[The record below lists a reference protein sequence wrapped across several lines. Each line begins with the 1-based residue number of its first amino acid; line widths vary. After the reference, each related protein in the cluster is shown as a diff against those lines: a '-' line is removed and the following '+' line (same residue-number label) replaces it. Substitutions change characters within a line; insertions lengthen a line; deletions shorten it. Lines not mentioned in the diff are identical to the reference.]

1 MIPISPHIYLA
12 DDEIEFEAIRSSG
25 PGGQNIN
32 KTSTAIHLRF
42 DVQAS
47 SLPWSVKQRL
57 LATHD
62 NRISKQGVIIIKAK
76 EERSQIR
83 NREHALLRLKQ
94 IIQAALKVPKKRV
107 ATRPKKSAVKKRLDS
122 KT

>member
-1 MIPISPHIYLA
+1 M
-12 DDEIEFEAIRSSG
+12 
-25 PGGQNIN
+25 
-32 KTSTAIHLRF
+32 
-42 DVQAS
+42 
-47 SLPWSVKQRL
+47 PWSVKQRL